1 MAKKNAKRKI
11 KSKRHVLK
19 KQKKATRE
27 KHARKSNTL
36 PRIIVNVKKLLMTE
50 EAVKYVI
57 DLSGEKGLEIFK
69 YLIARG
75 PIEENTLARKL
86 KFEKA
91 NAIRKFLYR
100 LYSKNLVS
108 YTKKK
113 KGAKAWYTYYW
124 RANPERLV
132 FLIKKEYE
140 DEIKQAKKAIDLN
153 KANDFYVCESCNRRY
168 DLNKALENDF
178 RCANCNG
185 PLTHIE
191 TSQIMGEKENRI
203 DVLNE
208 KIKKISELVRIR

>member
-1 MAKKNAKRKI
+1 MAGKKIRSRQKIHKKRTPVRRQRKAAVQKI
-11 KSKRHVLK
+11 KKP
-19 KQKKATRE
+19 QK
-27 KHARKSNTL
+27 
-36 PRIIVNVKKLLMTE
+36 IIINVAKLLVLE
-50 EAVKYVI
+50 EAIKYVV

-69 YLIARG
+69 YLIAKG
-75 PIEENTLARKL
+75 PMEENLLARKL

-100 LYSKNLVS
+100 LYNKNLVA

-124 RANPERLV
+124 KANPERLI
-132 FLIKKEYE
+132 FLIRKEYE

-153 KANDFYVCESCNRRY
+153 KANDFYICENCNRQY

-185 PLTHIE
+185 PLVHME
-191 TSQIMGEKENRI
+191 VAQVVGEKENRI
-203 DVLNE
+203 SFLNE
-208 KIKKISELVRIR
+208 KISKLSELVKIK